1 MIDLRIDTESYDLDS
16 DLRTRVEERIGGLD
30 EFMNTLE
37 RGHMTGSW
45 DRS

>member
-16 DLRTRVEERIGGLD
+16 DLRPRVEERIGGLD